1 MDSIGP
7 KGLQNDNDT
16 NSSMRQKS
24 QISYTALRI
33 QHDALEFHGSYL
45 NAHSLKLTA
54 RSSLLIAHAPMLAT
68 HCSSLKAKRPHH
80 LLPQSIEFFHFFV
93 QKRIDVF
100 CVNERCVQI
109 AVAQE
114 FACRRERDADGN
126 ARCRKR
132 VAGQMTMQILAH
144 P

>member
-1 MDSIGP
+1 MTQHMNAWPLSVRCTA
-7 KGLQNDNDT
+7 LQNDNDT
-16 NSSMRQKS
+16 NSTMRLRS
-24 QISYTALRI
+24 QVSYTVLRI
-33 QHDALEFHGSYL
+33 QHDALAFHGSW
-45 NAHSLKLTA
+45 
-54 RSSLLIAHAPMLAT
+54 LAA
-68 HCSSLKAKRPHH
+68 HCSSLKAKRPHRP
-80 LLPQSIEFFHFFV
+80 LPQSIEFLHFFV

-126 ARCRKR
+126 ACCCKR